1 MKRTVAFLAAVCLS
15 TVILSAHH
23 ASAQTDPPSQTPP
36 PPVSDASGDT
46 LKTGNPAAET
56 PTATPAQAPDTLSA
70 GAKARREHLA
80 RETPRTYLISLG
92 IGSAVA
98 YKPDE
103 LTDRFSPSFGM
114 MLSFGARQYGFMAGI
129 NLNYNFFLADGTT
142 PNDLSTGTIF
152 AELQYSPGSSKARPY
167 LVVCGR
173 LFRSWIVNLD
183 YSETVLG
190 YGGGAGINL
199 QIGAKRDL
207 FLDARYIEGQ
217 TRKFSVDQ
225 ANMVIIPI
233 RFGVTWEFK

>member
-15 TVILSAHH
+15 TCVLSATV
-23 ASAQTDPPSQTPP
+23 ASAQYTPP
-36 PPVSDASGDT
+36 PAQPPTQAPPPASDASGDT
-46 LKTGNPAAET
+46 LQTAPAKEA
-56 PTATPAQAPDTLSA
+56 PAQTAPDTLSA
-70 GAKARREHLA
+70 GAKARREHLS
-80 RETPRTYLISLG
+80 REAPRTYLISLG

-167 LVVCGR
+167 LVVCGG